1 MPTKHNHTRIKVLLG
16 ILVAVAALSLAGTLA
31 DAATYVAQFVYGVR
45 YDKQS
50 SKPSN
55 CAEGRVCDWVDT
67 SSRKHFWNGT
77 SDSTQSF
84 DSNSNWS
91 FSGGWTLNR
100 TAVADAAKTVAAG
113 EYLIAYTSLTTTRNV
128 TLPLASTGAGRVI
141 YISDESGSASSS
153 PKITAQRSG
162 SDTVNGVTTAVDVV
176 TVAYGLA
183 MCTSDGST
191 KWRCLAASTGGGGG
205 SYYQTVE
212 NNGTPLT
219 QRSVLNCDGTL
230 VVCSDDGSETDITLG
245 STVMRTSA
253 DSTLSA
259 GVDIT
264 MASDGVLT
272 AGRLVVSGM
281 STKNAIASG
290 VSDGGAAVAHEF
302 RTTGAYTTDGAKA
315 MSWGDN
321 AERMYLGRVSS
332 QWILNVLG
340 DTNSSAVGPIRAQT
354 TAVGS
359 IGAAVTLDASTG
371 GAGGRAYSFISTGSG
386 AGVGAGSFAVFDGTA
401 TAYRFQID
409 SSGHWLPGADAT
421 QDLASSAKR
430 MKTAW
435 TRTTVVGDTNA
446 NRPACDAT
454 ARGSLFVE
462 RSNAGVGDIV
472 QACLK
477 GTADSYAWRNVFTA
491 P

>member
-1 MPTKHNHTRIKVLLG
+1 MKFEHSSRLAKWAERLRQPISWRD
-16 ILVAVAALSLAGTLA
+16 ILVICFIALNVGYALRIGVAHAAQYLARA
-31 DAATYVAQFVYGVR
+31 EYGVR
-45 YDKQS
+45 LIPMS
-50 SKPSN
+50 SAPDN
-55 CAEGRVCDWVDT
+55 CTTGRNCLYA
-67 SSRKHFWNGT
+67 
-77 SDSTQSF
+77 DSKRNFVYTGS
-84 DSNSNWS
+84 
-91 FSGGWTLNR
+91 WTRNR
-100 TAVADAAKTVAAG
+100 TAVADAAKTVGDG
-113 EYLIAYTSLTTTRNV
+113 EYLIAYTSLASTRSV
-128 TLPLASTGAGRVI
+128 TLPLASTGAGRVVVI
-141 YISDESGSASSS
+141 ADESGSATSS
-153 PKITAQRSG
+153 PKITVSRSG
-162 SDTVNGVTTAVDVV
+162 SDTINGSTSAVDAITTA
-176 TVAYGLA
+176 YGIA
-183 MCTSDGST
+183 ECTSDGSS
-191 KWRCLAASTGGGGG
+191 KWTCRAASAGGGG